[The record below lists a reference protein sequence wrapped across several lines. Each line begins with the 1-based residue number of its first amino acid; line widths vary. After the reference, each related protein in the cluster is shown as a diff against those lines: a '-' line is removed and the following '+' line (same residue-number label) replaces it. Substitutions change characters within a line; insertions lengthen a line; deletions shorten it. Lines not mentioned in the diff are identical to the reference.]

1 MIEWMDE
8 KYMIPDIDPEEFT
21 YNLPEER
28 IAKHPLPRRD
38 KAKLLVYHE
47 GNIQTSCFCDL
58 DRFLR
63 YDDVLVINNTKVIRA
78 RLFFNKPTG
87 ARIEIFCL
95 EPVYP
100 SDYERVFNSREPVT
114 WECLIGNAK
123 KWKEG
128 VLSMRI
134 SVDNTIIRL
143 TAKRSG
149 SRENASLVEF
159 FWDQPTYSFGQLL
172 EAAGAVPIP
181 PYLKREATE
190 SDTKEYQTVYAEWE
204 GSVAAP
210 TAGLHFTP
218 DMLDKMRRQHK
229 IFELTLHVGAGT
241 FKPIQTGQIGEHI
254 MHTEHFSVSRTFL
267 EDLPVEKGRIIA
279 VGTTTVRTL
288 ESLYWLAIKLKKNKN
303 APLFTGQWDPY
314 KYEGKITAE
323 EALDILL
330 EYMGRNHIQTLNG
343 STRLMIV
350 PGYRFRFIN
359 GLITNFH
366 LPKSTLLLLIA
377 AFTGGGWKRIY
388 QYALEHGYRFLSYGD
403 ASLLFP

>member
-1 MIEWMDE
+1 
-8 KYMIPDIDPEEFT
+8 MIPDINPEDYT
-21 YNLPEER
+21 YALPEEK
-28 IAKHPLPRRD
+28 IARYPLPHRD
-38 KAKLLVYHE
+38 QAKLLVYQG
-47 GNIQTSCFCDL
+47 GNMQTSCFCDL

-63 YDDVLVINNTKVIRA
+63 DDDVLVINNTKVIRA

-100 SDYERVFNSREPVT
+100 PDYERVFNSRGPVT

-128 VLSMRI
+128 VLSMEI
-134 SVDNTIIRL
+134 PVNNTIIRL

-159 FWDQPTYSFGQLL
+159 TWDKRAYSFGQLL

-190 SDTKEYQTVYAEWE
+190 TDTTEYQTVYAEQE

-218 DMLDKMRRQHK
+218 DMINKMHRQHK

-241 FKPIQTGQIGEHI
+241 FKPIQTERIGGHQ

-267 EDLPVEKGRIIA
+267 ENLPVEKGRIIA

-288 ESLYWLAIKLKKNKN
+288 ESLYWLGIKLRINKKS
-303 APLFTGQWDPY
+303 PLFTDQWDPY
-314 KYEGKITAE
+314 EYEGKVTVG
-323 EALDILL
+323 EAIDILL

-350 PGYRFRFIN
+350 PGYRFRFIS

-377 AFTGGGWKRIY
+377 AFTGDDWKRLY
-388 QYALEHGYRFLSYGD
+388 QYALDHDYRFLSYGD
-403 ASLLFP
+403 ASLLLP